1 MSSAVSTYK
10 HELLDEIESLS
21 EENIR
26 ELLDFTYFLKARNVI
41 EPSQAYFWTNVWQA
55 MEREADQDK
64 AAGKIIG
71 DGTVQDLLQELK
83 RRVKEDC
90 CA

>member
-1 MSSAVSTYK
+1 MAAVASTYK
-10 HELLDEIESLS
+10 HELLEELESLS

-26 ELLDFTYFLKARNVI
+26 ELLDFTYFLKARKVI

-64 AAGKIIG
+64 TAGKIVG
-71 DGTVQDLLQELK
+71 DGTVQNLLQELK
-83 RRVKEDC
+83 R
-90 CA
+90 